1 MIEESLSEM
10 NLKVINN
17 NHLHNQKYKQLRE
30 MNHKYYLFC
39 ERARKDHNTWEGMKH
54 TLEEIKK
61 NEAEEDEY
69 MMSLQF

>member
-1 MIEESLSEM
+1 
-10 NLKVINN
+10 
-17 NHLHNQKYKQLRE
+17 

-61 NEAEEDEY
+61 IEAEEDEY